1 MYVAIVRHRVRN
13 FARWKSVYDA
23 DEPRRAAGLG
33 DGRVLQ
39 MLGDSRDV
47 VVLVEF
53 ADLRKFRAFMRSA
66 SVRAAMKDA
75 GVTGKPTIWIARERA
90 RRTSRADFGR
100 ALLEAEAHPS

>member
-13 FARWKSVYDA
+13 FARWKSVFDA

-39 MLGDSRDV
+39 MLGNSRDV
-47 VVLVEF
+47 VVLLKF
-53 ADLRKFRAFMRSA
+53 TDLRKFRAFTRSA
-66 SVRAAMKDA
+66 HVRTTMKNA
-75 GVTGKPTIWIARERA
+75 GVTGKPTIWIAREPA
-90 RRTSRADFGR
+90 RPAPHMDATR